1 MTAWT
6 DHVKTYCAK
15 KGISY
20 KQGLKDPECKTSYH
34 NAKTEKK
41 EVDKGNKKFKEH
53 QANKDLLIV
62 GTPSISVPDKMLLIT
77 DKGEEKVIHPLTK
90 KGTLARKN
98 NQNIIKMNV
107 SEHNNF
113 KVNSSGITKK
123 EQERRLKVARYDKYN
138 KYYSDNTRIVPD
150 INVLERVIDKE
161 TKRIETLKKAPH
173 KTLQQLEEYKKELK
187 ELKAKHGKNEDKRY
201 MYGEEGYKDYVHEFG
216 KTYKD

>member
-20 KQGLKDPECKTSYH
+20 KEGLKDPECKTSYH

-98 NQNIIKMNV
+98 KQNMLQFETNNDNAVEIKNKGKTINKRENSLGV
-107 SEHNNF
+107 ARF
-113 KVNSSGITKK
+113 KKFIDIKPEDDFKMGQLRDKIDKIENSS
-123 EQERRLKVARYDKYN
+123 RKVPQK
-138 KYYSDNTRIVPD
+138 
-150 INVLERVIDKE
+150 
-161 TKRIETLKKAPH
+161 
-173 KTLQQLEEYKKELK
+173 
-187 ELKAKHGKNEDKRY
+187 
-201 MYGEEGYKDYVHEFG
+201 
-216 KTYKD
+216 